1 MMDQGNGMSGSE
13 RRDETPTTPHPVRR
27 DRRWLWPAAGVAV
40 AVSIVAVSPHI
51 GLTKAARG
59 PLWTERPVVT
69 APSQTMA
76 PDWVRIGKELKPA
89 VVNIAV
95 KRAAEGEP
103 ANRENLPRD
112 GEGLDQFRRFFE
124 GQPRR
129 PVRNMGTG
137 FIINPDGYIVTNN
150 HVVEGAGEIQVKLAD
165 GRELPGKIV
174 GGDPKTDLAVVKIEA
189 TGLPVIPFGDSAT
202 LEVGE
207 PVMAIGN
214 PFGLEA
220 TVTTGIVSAT
230 GRVIGSG
237 PYDDYIQT
245 DASINP
251 GNSGGPLIN
260 AKGQAVGINTAIYS
274 ETGGSVGIGFAIP
287 AKLAKSVVTQLAD
300 HGHVVRGWLGVT
312 IQPLTPE
319 LAKAFQREDKRGALV
334 SSVAEGSPAQKA
346 GLKPGDIIT
355 EYNGRPVAK
364 SDDLPR
370 AVAETVVGKD
380 VALTITRD
388 GKAMTVTAKVG
399 ELEDAG
405 KQVAAQVESKAA
417 SELRPAAEPVLAR
430 ELGQG
435 RRGRLVTPTA
445 EGARRP
451 RVGPRDV
458 IVEVDHNAAC
468 RRDLKKKRGPE
479 EGQGRA
485 EFCPEPRR
493 SGILRR
499 RGRLGDG
506 GLDGPPC
513 QAGAPGSGRAST
525 CRQVRR
531 PGCSPPPDFP
541 PEPGLVG
548 FRGGIS
554 PAPARLARGP

>member
-1 MMDQGNGMSGSE
+1 MADQGNGMNGSE
-13 RRDETPTTPHPVRR
+13 RWNETPITPHPVRR
-27 DRRWLWPAAGVAV
+27 ERRWLWPVAGVAV
-40 AVSIVAVSPHI
+40 AASIVAVSPHI
-51 GLTKAARG
+51 GLTKAARA

-95 KRAAEGEP
+95 KRTAEGEP
-103 ANRENLPRD
+103 ARRENLPQG

-124 GQPRR
+124 GQQPRR

-137 FIINPDGYIVTNN
+137 FIINADGYIVTNN
-150 HVVEGAGEIQVKLAD
+150 HVVDGASEIQVKLAD
-165 GRELPGKIV
+165 GRELPGTIV

-189 TGLPVIPFGDSAT
+189 TGLPIIPFGDSAT

-260 AKGQAVGINTAIYS
+260 AQGQAIGINTAIYS

-287 AKLAKSVVTQLAD
+287 ARLAKSVVTQLAD

-319 LAKAFQREDKRGALV
+319 LAKAFQRDDKRGALV
-334 SSVAEGSPAQKA
+334 SSVADGSPAQKA

-370 AVAETVVGKD
+370 AVAETPVGKD

-388 GKAMTVTAKVG
+388 GKAMTLTAKVG
-399 ELEDAG
+399 ELDDPSKAMSA
-405 KQVAAQVESKAA
+405 KAESK
-417 SELRPAAEPVLAR
+417 SGLGVSVRPLSPSLAR
-430 ELGQG
+430 ELGLKATQG
-435 RRGRLVTPTA
+435 VVIADVADGSPAATA
-445 EGARRP
+445 GLR
-451 RVGPRDV
+451 PRDV
-458 IVEVDHNAAC
+458 IVEADHNKVTSAQ
-468 RRDLKKKRGPE
+468 DLKKNVDQKKGKGTPMLLLVNRD
-479 EGQGRA
+479 GQNLYVA
-485 EFCPEPRR
+485 
-493 SGILRR
+493 
-499 RGRLGDG
+499 
-506 GLDGPPC
+506 
-513 QAGAPGSGRAST
+513 
-525 CRQVRR
+525 V
-531 PGCSPPPDFP
+531 
-541 PEPGLVG
+541 VV
-548 FRGGIS
+548 
-554 PAPARLARGP
+554 

>member
-1 MMDQGNGMSGSE
+1 MTDQGNGMNASE
-13 RRDETPTTPHPVRR
+13 RRDETPTTRHPVRR
-27 DRRWLWPAAGVAV
+27 DRRWLWPVAGVAV
-40 AVSIVAVSPHI
+40 AASIVAVSPHI
-51 GLTKAARG
+51 GLTKAARA
-59 PLWTERPVVT
+59 PLWTERPVLT

-89 VVNIAV
+89 VVNISV
-95 KRAAEGEP
+95 KRTSEGEP
-103 ANRENLPRD
+103 AAREGLPR
-112 GEGLDQFRRFFE
+112 GNEGLEQFRRYFE

-137 FIINPDGYIVTNN
+137 FIINADGYIVTNN
-150 HVVEGAGEIQVKLAD
+150 HVVDGAGQIQVKLAD

-189 TGLPVIPFGDSAT
+189 TGLPVIPFGDSAK

-260 AKGQAVGINTAIYS
+260 AQGQVVGINTAIYS
-274 ETGGSVGIGFAIP
+274 ETGGSVGIGFAI
-287 AKLAKSVVTQLAD
+287 AANLAKSVVTQLAE

-312 IQPLTPE
+312 IQPMTPD
-319 LAKAFQREDKRGALV
+319 LAKAFQREDKRGALI

-346 GLKPGDIIT
+346 GLKTGDIIT
-355 EYNGRPVAK
+355 EYNGRPLAK

-380 VALTITRD
+380 VPLTVIRN
-388 GKAMTVTAKVG
+388 GKAMPLTVKVG
-399 ELEDAG
+399 ELEDA
-405 KQVAAQVESKAA
+405 SKVMSAKA
-417 SELRPAAEPVLAR
+417 DAKSGLGLSVKPVTPSLAR
-430 ELGQG
+430 EMGLKAAQG
-435 RRGRLVTPTA
+435 LVVAEVA
-445 EGARRP
+445 EGSPAANAGLR
-451 RVGPRDV
+451 PRDV
-458 IVEVDHNAAC
+458 IVEADHNAVTSAEDFKT
-468 RRDLKKKRGPE
+468 RVDRKKGKGTPMLLLVNRD
-479 EGQGRA
+479 GQNLYVA
-485 EFCPEPRR
+485 V
-493 SGILRR
+493 
-499 RGRLGDG
+499 
-506 GLDGPPC
+506 
-513 QAGAPGSGRAST
+513 T
-525 CRQVRR
+525 V
-531 PGCSPPPDFP
+531 
-541 PEPGLVG
+541 
-548 FRGGIS
+548 
-554 PAPARLARGP
+554 